1 MQRRK
6 FLSLVG
12 LGAVALTA
20 APAALSAT
28 DWRAEK
34 PDVWTA
40 HSVDDAIK
48 AMYGD
53 KAIADGD
60 VKVTTPDVAAS
71 GGAVPVN
78 VTSGIDAKNV
88 AVFQDA
94 NPESAVIVFDC
105 NEHTII
111 NFDMKMKLKSV
122 GEPITITAIIEGKDG
137 KLYRGTRT
145 LDVALGGC
153 EG

>member
-12 LGAVALTA
+12 LGAVAATV

-28 DWRAEK
+28 DWRADK

-40 HSVDDAIK
+40 HNVEDAIK
-48 AMYGD
+48 AMYGS
-53 KAIADGD
+53 KAIAEGD
-60 VKVTTPDVAAS
+60 VKVTTPDVAAN

-78 VTSGIDAKNV
+78 VTSGISAKTV

-94 NPESAVIVFDC
+94 NPEAAVIVFDC
-105 NEHTII
+105 NEYSVI
-111 NFDMKMKLKSV
+111 NYDVKMKLKSV
-122 GEPITITAIIEGKDG
+122 GEPITVTCIVEGTDG
-137 KLYRGTRT
+137 KLYSGKRT

>member
-1 MQRRK
+1 
-6 FLSLVG
+6 
-12 LGAVALTA
+12 
-20 APAALSAT
+20 
-28 DWRAEK
+28 
-34 PDVWTA
+34 
-40 HSVDDAIK
+40 
-48 AMYGD
+48 MYGD
-53 KAIADGD
+53 KAIAEGD

-78 VTSGIDAKNV
+78 VSSGIDAKTV

-105 NEHTII
+105 NAHTIA

-122 GEPITITAIIEGKDG
+122 GEPITVTCVIEANDG
-137 KLYRGTRT
+137 KLYSGKRT

>member
-12 LGAVALTA
+12 LSAVAMSA
-20 APAALSAT
+20 APVALSAT
-28 DWRAEK
+28 DWRETK

-40 HSVDDAIK
+40 KNVDDAIK

-53 KAIADGD
+53 KKIAEGD
-60 VKVTTPDVAAS
+60 ITVTTPDVAAN

-78 VTSGIDAKNV
+78 VKSGLNAKTV
-88 AVFQDA
+88 AIFQDA
-94 NPESAVIVFDC
+94 NPESAVIVFDV
-105 NEHTII
+105 NKYGVV
-111 NFDMKMKLKSV
+111 NYDVKMKLKSV
-122 GEPITITAIIEGKDG
+122 GEPITVTCVIETTDG
-137 KLYRGTRT
+137 KVFSGKRT

>member
-12 LGAVALTA
+12 LGAVAATV

-28 DWRAEK
+28 DWRKEK
-34 PDVWTA
+34 PAVWKAKT
-40 HSVDDAIK
+40 VDDAIK
-48 AMYGD
+48 ALYGTTD
-53 KAIADGD
+53 MIEKG
-60 VKVTTPDVAAS
+60 VTVTTPDVAAN

-78 VTSGIDAKNV
+78 VKSDIDAKTV
-88 AVFQDA
+88 AIFQNA
-94 NPESAVIVFDC
+94 NPESAVIVFDV
-105 NEHTII
+105 NQYGII
-111 NFDMKMKLKSV
+111 NYDVKMKLKSV
-122 GEPITITAIIEGKDG
+122 GDPITVTAVVQGKDG
-137 KLYRGTRT
+137 KLYVGKRT

>member
-12 LGAVALTA
+12 LSAVALTA

-40 HSVDDAIK
+40 HTVDDAIK
-48 AMYGD
+48 AMYGTT
-53 KAIADGD
+53 ATIEEG

-78 VTSGIDAKNV
+78 VKSDIPAKTV

-94 NPESAVIVFDC
+94 NPESAVIVFDV
-105 NEHTII
+105 TKYSII
-111 NFDMKMKLKSV
+111 NYDMKMKLKSV
-122 GEPITITAIIEGKDG
+122 GDPITLTVIVEGQDG
-137 KLYRGTRT
+137 KLYSGKRT

>member
-12 LGAVALTA
+12 LGAVAISTA
-20 APAALSAT
+20 PVALSAT

-34 PDVWTA
+34 PNVWTA
-40 HSVDDAIK
+40 KNVDDAIK
-48 AMYGD
+48 AMYGS
-53 KAIADGD
+53 KAIAEDG
-60 VKVTTPDVAAS
+60 VTVTTPDVAAN

-78 VTSGIDAKNV
+78 VKSELDAKTV
-88 AVFQDA
+88 AIFQDA
-94 NPESAVIVFDC
+94 NPESAVIVFDV
-105 NEHTII
+105 NEYGIV
-111 NFDMKMKLKSV
+111 NYDVKMKLKSV
-122 GEPITITAIIEGKDG
+122 GEPITVTCVVETKDG
-137 KLYRGTRT
+137 KLHSGKRT

>member
-12 LGAVALTA
+12 LGAVAATV

-28 DWRAEK
+28 DWRKEK
-34 PDVWTA
+34 PNVWTA
-40 HSVDDAIK
+40 KTVDDGIK
-48 AMYGD
+48 ALYGS
-53 KAIADGD
+53 KAVTDGD
-60 VKVTTPDVAAS
+60 VKVTTPDVAAN

-78 VTSGIDAKNV
+78 VTSGISAKTV
-88 AVFQDA
+88 AIFQNAD
-94 NPESAVIVFDC
+94 PESAVIVFDC
-105 NEHTII
+105 NEYSII
-111 NFDMKMKLKSV
+111 NYDVKMKLKSV
-122 GEPITITAIIEGKDG
+122 GDPVTVTCIVEGTDG
-137 KLYRGTRT
+137 KLYKGTRT

>member
-12 LGAVALTA
+12 LSAVAMTA
-20 APAALSAT
+20 MPSVVSAT
-28 DWRAEK
+28 DWRVEK

-40 HSVDDAIK
+40 HTVDDAIK
-48 AMYGD
+48 AMYGTTT
-53 KAIADGD
+53 AIEEG

-78 VTSGIDAKNV
+78 VKSDIPAKTV

-94 NPESAVIVFDC
+94 NPESAVIVFDV
-105 NEHTII
+105 TKYSVI
-111 NFDMKMKLKSV
+111 NYDMKMKLKSV
-122 GEPITITAIIEGKDG
+122 GDPITLTVIVEGLDG
-137 KLYRGTRT
+137 KLYVGKRT

>member
-12 LGAVALTA
+12 LSAVAMSAT
-20 APAALSAT
+20 PAALSAA
-28 DWRAEK
+28 DWRTDK

-40 HSVDDAIK
+40 KNVDDAIK
-48 AMYGD
+48 AMFGSKKIEAGD
-53 KAIADGD
+53 IT
-60 VKVTTPDVAAS
+60 VTTPDVAAN

-78 VTSGIDAKNV
+78 VKSGLDAKTV
-88 AVFQDA
+88 AIFQDA
-94 NPESAVIVFDC
+94 NPESAVVVFDV
-105 NEHTII
+105 NKYGVV
-111 NFDMKMKLKSV
+111 NFDVKMKLKSV
-122 GEPITITAIIEGKDG
+122 GEPITVTCVIETNDG
-137 KLYRGTRT
+137 KVFSGKRT

>member
-12 LGAVALTA
+12 LSAVAMSA
-20 APAALSAT
+20 APALSAA
-28 DWRAEK
+28 DWRADK

-40 HSVDDAIK
+40 HTVDDAIK
-48 AMYGD
+48 AMYGS
-53 KAIADGD
+53 KAIAEGD
-60 VKVTTPDVAAS
+60 ITVTTPDTAAN

-78 VTSGIDAKNV
+78 VTSSIKAKSV
-88 AVFQDA
+88 AIFQDA

-105 NEHTII
+105 NEYSII
-111 NFDMKMKLKSV
+111 NYDVKMKLKSV
-122 GEPITITAIIEGKDG
+122 GDPITVTCVIEGTDG
-137 KLYRGTRT
+137 KLYSGKRT
-145 LDVALGGC
+145 LQVALGGC

>member
-12 LGAVALTA
+12 LSAVALTA
-20 APAALSAT
+20 APAAVSAA
-28 DWRAEK
+28 DWRADK

-40 HSVDDAIK
+40 HTVDDAIK
-48 AMYGD
+48 AMYGTTA
-53 KAIADGD
+53 AIKEG

-78 VTSGIDAKNV
+78 VSSDIAAKTV

-105 NEHTII
+105 NAHTII

-122 GEPITITAIIEGKDG
+122 GEPITVTCIVEGQDG
-137 KLYRGTRT
+137 KLYSGKRT

>member
-20 APAALSAT
+20 APVAVNAT

-40 HSVDDAIK
+40 HTVDDAIK

-53 KAIADGD
+53 KAIAEGD
-60 VKVTTPDVAAS
+60 VTVTTPDVAAN

-78 VTSGIDAKNV
+78 VKSGIKAKTV
-88 AVFQDA
+88 AIFQDA
-94 NPESAVIVFDC
+94 NPESAVMVFDC
-105 NEHTII
+105 NKYSII
-111 NFDMKMKLKSV
+111 DYDVKMKLKSV
-122 GEPITITAIIEGKDG
+122 GDPITVTCIVEGQDG
-137 KLYRGTRT
+137 KLYSGKRT

>member
-12 LGAVALTA
+12 LGAVAMSA
-20 APAALSAT
+20 APVALSAT
-28 DWRAEK
+28 DWRADK

-40 HSVDDAIK
+40 HNVEDAIK
-48 AMYGD
+48 AMYGS
-53 KAIADGD
+53 KAIAEGD
-60 VKVTTPDVAAS
+60 VTVTTPDVAAN

-78 VTSGIDAKNV
+78 VKSGIKAKTV

-105 NEHTII
+105 NEYSIV
-111 NFDMKMKLKSV
+111 NYDMKMKLKSV
-122 GEPITITAIIEGKDG
+122 GEPITVTCIVEGTDG
-137 KLYRGTRT
+137 KLYSGKRT

>member
-12 LGAVALTA
+12 LGAVAMSA
-20 APAALSAT
+20 APMALSAT
-28 DWRAEK
+28 DWRADK

-40 HSVDDAIK
+40 HTVDDASK
-48 AMYGD
+48 AMYGS
-53 KAIADGD
+53 KAIAAGD
-60 VKVTTPDVAAS
+60 VTVTTPDVAAN

-78 VTSGIDAKNV
+78 VTSGIKAKTV
-88 AVFQDA
+88 AIFQDA
-94 NPESAVIVFDC
+94 NPESAVLVFDC
-105 NEHTII
+105 NEYSVI
-111 NFDMKMKLKSV
+111 NYDVKMKLKSV
-122 GEPITITAIIEGKDG
+122 GDPVTVTCIVEGTDG
-137 KLYRGTRT
+137 KLYSGKRT

>member
-12 LGAVALTA
+12 LGAVAATV

-28 DWRAEK
+28 DWRKEK
-34 PDVWTA
+34 PDAWQAKT
-40 HSVDDAIK
+40 VDSAIK

-53 KAIADGD
+53 KPVVEGD
-60 VKVTTPDVAAS
+60 ITVTTPDVAAS

-78 VTSGIDAKNV
+78 VKSGIDAKSV
-88 AVFQDA
+88 AIFQDA
-94 NPESAVIVFDC
+94 NPESAVIVFDI
-105 NEHTII
+105 NKYSII
-111 NFDMKMKLKSV
+111 NYDVKMKLKSV
-122 GEPITITAIIEGKDG
+122 GDPITVTCIVEGKDG
-137 KLYRGTRT
+137 KLYSGKRT

>member
-12 LGAVALTA
+12 LSAVALTA
-20 APAALSAT
+20 APAVVNAT

-40 HSVDDAIK
+40 HTVDDAIK
-48 AMYGD
+48 AMYGTTTV
-53 KAIADGD
+53 IEEG
-60 VKVTTPDVAAS
+60 VKVTTPDVAAN

-78 VTSGIDAKNV
+78 VKSDIKAKTV
-88 AVFQDA
+88 AIFQDA
-94 NPESAVIVFDC
+94 NPESAVMVFDC
-105 NEHTII
+105 NEYTII
-111 NFDMKMKLKSV
+111 NYDVKMKLKSV
-122 GEPITITAIIEGKDG
+122 GDPITVTCIVEGQDG
-137 KLYRGTRT
+137 KLYAGKRT

>member
-12 LGAVALTA
+12 LSAVAMSAT
-20 APAALSAT
+20 PAALSAA
-28 DWRAEK
+28 DWRTDK

-40 HSVDDAIK
+40 HTVEDAIK
-48 AMYGD
+48 AMYGS
-53 KAIADGD
+53 KTITEGD
-60 VKVTTPDVAAS
+60 VTVTTPDVAAN

-78 VTSGIDAKNV
+78 VKSGLNAKTV

-94 NPESAVIVFDC
+94 NPESAVVIFDV
-105 NEHTII
+105 NKYGVV
-111 NFDMKMKLKSV
+111 NYDVKMKLKSV
-122 GEPITITAIIEGKDG
+122 GEPITVTCVIETTDG
-137 KLYRGTRT
+137 KLVSGKRT